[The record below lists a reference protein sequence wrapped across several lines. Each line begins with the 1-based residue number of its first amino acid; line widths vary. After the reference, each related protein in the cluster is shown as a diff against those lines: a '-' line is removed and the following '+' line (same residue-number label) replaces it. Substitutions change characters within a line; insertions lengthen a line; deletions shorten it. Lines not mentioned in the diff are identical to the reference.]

1 MTRYNLPLADDPSSI
16 ESLLRTRK
24 SQLAAERRVER
35 ATATAEHDADE
46 LLRLMRT
53 MPPDLRLTVAEGEA
67 LTDREYRYLRAHHSG
82 VVDRRS
88 RYPSPGCTTTPSFP
102 PLRATRPGPLRP
114 RSSLSPSSS
123 ESTNAEAAG
132 R

>member
-1 MTRYNLPLADDPSSI
+1 VTRYGLVPANDPASM
-16 ESLLRTRK
+16 ESLLRARK

-67 LTDREYRYLRAHHSG
+67 LTDRAYRYLRAHGWTDQEIRTACAEVMHP
-82 VVDRRS
+82 VRRPVLGADS
-88 RYPSPGCTTTPSFP
+88 VTAGGSLARLSLNP
-102 PLRATRPGPLRP
+102 PRLIILG
-114 RSSLSPSSS
+114 
-123 ESTNAEAAG
+123 
-132 R
+132 

>member
-1 MTRYNLPLADDPSSI
+1 M

-24 SQLAAERRVER
+24 SQLAAGRRAERATAT

-67 LTDREYRYLRAHHSG
+67 LTPGRLFLR
-82 VVDRRS
+82 
-88 RYPSPGCTTTPSFP
+88 
-102 PLRATRPGPLRP
+102 
-114 RSSLSPSSS
+114 
-123 ESTNAEAAG
+123 
-132 R
+132 

>member
-1 MTRYNLPLADDPSSI
+1 VTRYNLPPADDPASM

-24 SQLAAERRVER
+24 SQLAAGRRVER

-67 LTDREYRYLRAHHSG
+67 LTARTATCGRTAGRT
-82 VVDRRS
+82 RRS
-88 RYPSPGCTTTPSFP
+88 GR
-102 PLRATRPGPLRP
+102 RARR
-114 RSSLSPSSS
+114 
-123 ESTNAEAAG
+123 
-132 R
+132 

>member
-1 MTRYNLPLADDPSSI
+1 VTRYGLVPADDPASM

-24 SQLAAERRVER
+24 SQLAAGRRAERATAT

-67 LTDREYRYLRAHHSG
+67 LTPGRLFLR
-82 VVDRRS
+82 
-88 RYPSPGCTTTPSFP
+88 
-102 PLRATRPGPLRP
+102 
-114 RSSLSPSSS
+114 
-123 ESTNAEAAG
+123 
-132 R
+132 

>member
-1 MTRYNLPLADDPSSI
+1 MTRYGLVPADDPASM

-24 SQLAAERRVER
+24 SQLAAGRRAERATAT

-67 LTDREYRYLRAHHSG
+67 LTPGRLFLR
-82 VVDRRS
+82 
-88 RYPSPGCTTTPSFP
+88 
-102 PLRATRPGPLRP
+102 
-114 RSSLSPSSS
+114 
-123 ESTNAEAAG
+123 
-132 R
+132 